1 MKATTRAQAHQERLA
16 LRQGNRDARRPHLEG
31 VDGPL
36 LRLGR
41 FLANV
46 EPDPEQ
52 PPRWEPTGEEL
63 LLPARKAI
71 AQVYAFLA
79 RRGAGKTYAAG
90 VLVEQMIDAGAQVVV
105 IDPVGT
111 WWGLRHA
118 GDAPD
123 AAGINI
129 PIIGGLH
136 GDAPIQEDQGRA
148 LAEYV
153 VSRRRSVVLD
163 VSMMRKGARKR
174 FCADFLEAL
183 FELKKSQRSPLH
195 LVLEEAAT
203 VCPERVMKG
212 DERLAGAAEDV
223 VRRGR
228 NFGIGATLIDQRP
241 QSVDKDDLNQAEVL
255 FTLQISGP
263 QERTAIEKWAQSKG
277 TTDSSGWLDEL
288 PDLPIGQAWVWS
300 PQWLRFRERVE
311 IAKRRTFDAS
321 ATPELDDERYEP
333 ANMPELDEG
342 GLAELRED
350 LADAFKRDEEANPAK
365 LKKRIH
371 QLEKRVLELETQ
383 QPPPVAAISPELL
396 DGLRVVEQ
404 ASRTALAGLDGL
416 SGAIG
421 ILKGGTNRLANIL
434 QLLEEAPMLAR
445 GSIFTASPAP
455 KPGTQIERDGKRY
468 VYQPAQMEIP
478 SHVSPGPDGTIK
490 IEPVGDLGRGQVRIL
505 LVLWQVKEK
514 LTKRDLGVLSCY
526 HHDGGT
532 FVRYLGELAGA
543 GLIDSK
549 RGREDVWLT
558 EKARGIFLGR
568 EELHRHPGFTTDQV
582 IAGHLAALGAG
593 QGKILRTLAK
603 CHPDSMDRK
612 ALGAMTGY
620 EPNGGTFVRY
630 VGELVGRG
638 LIERV
643 GDGELR
649 ARDALFTFGP
659 WSGA

>member
-1 MKATTRAQAHQERLA
+1 MKDTSRAQAHQERLA
-16 LRQGNRDARRPHLEG
+16 LRQGASAGRRPHLEN

-46 EPDPEQ
+46 ETNPEQ
-52 PPRWEPTGEEL
+52 PPRWEPTGEDL

-90 VLVEQMIDAGAQVVV
+90 VLVEQMIDAGAQVVI

-111 WWGLRHA
+111 WWGLRHPGA
-118 GDAPD
+118 GPN
-123 AAGINI
+123 AGGMNI

-153 VSRRRSVVLD
+153 VSRRRSVVID

-203 VCPERVMKG
+203 VCPQVIRP
-212 DERLAGAAEDV
+212 DDARLAGAAEDI

-311 IAKRRTFDAS
+311 IAQRRTFDAS

-350 LADAFKRDEEANPAK
+350 LADAFKRDEESNPTK

-371 QLEKRVLELETQ
+371 QLEKRILELETAPAAAAVDMEPLIEGLQ
-383 QPPPVAAISPELL
+383 IVVGSVERASNSAQSVLVDLDQGGKRLKNIVALMVEQDRANRGRVAA
-396 DGLRVVEQ
+396 
-404 ASRTALAGLDGL
+404 
-416 SGAIG
+416 GAIFKAPDSERPIVAVDPG
-421 ILKGGTNRLANIL
+421 FDPPGFARLTPGDGGTL
-434 QLLEEAPMLAR
+434 
-445 GSIFTASPAP
+445 
-455 KPGTQIERDGKRY
+455 
-468 VYQPAQMEIP
+468 
-478 SHVSPGPDGTIK
+478 K
-490 IEPVGDLGRGQVRIL
+490 IEPIGDLGGGQVRIL
-505 LVLWQVKEK
+505 LALEQAKGK

-526 HHDGGT
+526 QPEGGT
-532 FVRYLGELAGA
+532 FIRYLGELAST

-549 RGREDVWLT
+549 RGREYVSLT
-558 EKARGIFLGR
+558 DQGRELVRGIPR
-568 EELHRHPGFTTDQV
+568 TAFTTDQV
-582 IAGHLAALGAG
+582 ISGHVSALGGG

-603 CHPDSMDRK
+603 CHPDSMGRK

-620 EPNGGTFVRY
+620 EPDGGTFIRY

-649 ARDALFTFGP
+649 ARDALFTFGS
-659 WSGA
+659 WSAA